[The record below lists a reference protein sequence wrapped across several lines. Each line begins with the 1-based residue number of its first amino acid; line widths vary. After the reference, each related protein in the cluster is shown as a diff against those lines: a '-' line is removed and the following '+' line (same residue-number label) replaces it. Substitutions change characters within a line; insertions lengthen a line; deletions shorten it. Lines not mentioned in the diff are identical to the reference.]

1 MPCSDDVAKSR
12 WAALRTIQVKA
23 IDTGSSALEYSR
35 LLALAHVLKPPRA
48 FRFVRKGEPK

>member
-1 MPCSDDVAKSR
+1 MPPRADG
-12 WAALRTIQVKA
+12 AALRTIQVNA

-35 LLALAHVLKPPRA
+35 LLALAHVLKPART